1 MIEFV
6 NKILAFGA
14 ILLLAVSL
22 VVIVRLVRNKENDS
36 LLVWISKYALHIGFT
51 LSLASVVASLF
62 YSEIAGFVPCTLC
75 WIQRIFIYPQ
85 VILFGVALKK
95 KYYGILSYSLP
106 LTLIGGFF
114 ALYHNYLYFG
124 GTPAIPCDANAS
136 CTQRF
141 VFEFG
146 FMTIPLMAFTL
157 FLALGITYFVSK
169 KYRVQ

>member
-1 MIEFV
+1 MLEII
-6 NKILAFGA
+6 NKLFSIGGIA
-14 ILLLAVSL
+14 LLAACIF
-22 VVIVRLVRNKENDS
+22 VIIRIIQNKENDCVLHFIKS
-36 LLVWISKYALHIGFT
+36 YALHIGFT
-51 LSLASVVASLF
+51 LSMVSVVASLY
-62 YSEIAGFVPCTLC
+62 YSEIIGFIPCTLC
-75 WIQRIFIYPQ
+75 WIQRIFLYPQ
-85 VILFGVALKK
+85 VVLFGVALKRK
-95 KYYGILSYSLP
+95 DYGILSYSFP

-157 FLALGITYFVSK
+157 FFGLGILYFVSK
-169 KYRVQ
+169 RKTS